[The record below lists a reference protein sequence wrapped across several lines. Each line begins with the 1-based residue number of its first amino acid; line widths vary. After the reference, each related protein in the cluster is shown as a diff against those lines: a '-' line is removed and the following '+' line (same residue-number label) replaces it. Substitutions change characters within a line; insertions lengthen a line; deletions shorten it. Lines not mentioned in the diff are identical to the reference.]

1 MKRCPTCQS
10 VYTDDSLAYCL
21 QDGAKLAFVRDSAS
35 EETWQMSGAS
45 AAPPTEILK
54 PEDMPTVRIEPGA
67 NTREQQR
74 ARPTALNSPSIPP
87 PSSATAAPRSNATVI
102 LLSAVVAIL
111 LLVLGGL
118 ITWVAMR
125 DRNANQQSTGNT
137 TSNENV
143 AGNTRQ
149 SNTTTRTES
158 NTNSS
163 QTPTPQPSAV
173 DVAAAQK
180 EVQAA
185 LNAWS
190 DTIRQRN
197 LEEHMKYYADTLDVY
212 YNSANVSR
220 ERVRADRAAAF
231 SKYNSLDMQ
240 LTNVNITIE
249 PTGTRAVATFD
260 KTFDFRGDEK
270 DFSGSGL
277 NRFWLAKSGGRW
289 RITGEKDLKTY
300 YVNK

>member
-1 MKRCPTCQS
+1 
-10 VYTDDSLAYCL
+10 
-21 QDGAKLAFVRDSAS
+21 
-35 EETWQMSGAS
+35 MSGAS

-74 ARPTALNSPSIPP
+74 ARPTALNASAVPP
-87 PSSATAAPRSNATVI
+87 LTGNATASPAPRSNATVI
-102 LLSAVVAIL
+102 LLSVLVAIL

-118 ITWVAMR
+118 ITWVAVR
-125 DRNANQQSTGNT
+125 ERNANQTGAT
-137 TSNENV
+137 TSNTN
-143 AGNTRQ
+143 GTGDTRQ
-149 SNTTTRTES
+149 SNTATRKDS
-158 NTNSS
+158 NANSS
-163 QTPTPQPSAV
+163 QAPTPQPSAV

-185 LNAWS
+185 LNAWA

-197 LEEHMKYYADTLDVY
+197 LEEHMKYYADVLDVY
-212 YNSANVSR
+212 YNSTNVSR

-277 NRFWLAKSGGRW
+277 NRFWLAKAQGRW

>member
-1 MKRCPTCQS
+1 MKRCPKCQS
-10 VYTDDSLAYCL
+10 VYTDDSLVYCL
-21 QDGAKLAFVRDSAS
+21 QDGAKLNFVRDSAS
-35 EETWQMSGAS
+35 EETWQLSGAS
-45 AAPPTEILK
+45 DAPPTEILK
-54 PEDMPTVRIEPGA
+54 PEEMPTVRIEPGA
-67 NTREQQR
+67 NTREQPR
-74 ARPTALNSPSIPP
+74 GRPTALNQSAIPSQPGNVM
-87 PSSATAAPRSNATVI
+87 ATPTAPRSNATVI
-102 LLSAVVAIL
+102 LLSALVAIL
-111 LLVLGGL
+111 LLLLGGL

-125 DRNANQQSTGNT
+125 DRNPAQQGAA
-137 TSNENV
+137 TSN
-143 AGNTRQ
+143 GNEGSRP
-149 SNTTTRTES
+149 SNTATGS
-158 NTNSS
+158 NANSY

-185 LNAWS
+185 LNGWAE
-190 DTIRQRN
+190 TIRQRN
-197 LEEHMKYYADTLDVY
+197 LEEHMKYYADVLDVY

-249 PTGTRAVATFD
+249 PSGTRAVATFD

-277 NRFWLAKSGGRW
+277 NRFWLVKTNGRW